1 MATIL
6 SDRTYTPEDLLTM
19 PEGKRFE
26 LVEGRLVE
34 AEMSALA
41 CRIVLL
47 VAKYVTAFVEERQ
60 LGSVFSSELGY
71 RCFAEDRTRIRRPD
85 LSYISRGRLRPEH
98 LTGFVPIPPD
108 LAIEV
113 VSEHD
118 LYYEVE
124 EKVEEYL
131 RAGVR
136 LVWVFNPQ
144 RRAVR
149 VYRADRS
156 VSEVAEGGVLSG
168 EAVLPGLELPVQ
180 PLFALPPMN
189 ESSGLAGQST
199 AG

>member
-6 SDRTYTPEDLLTM
+6 SDRTYTPEDLLAM

-34 AEMSALA
+34 AETSALA
-41 CRIVLL
+41 CYVAGLL
-47 VAKYVTAFVEERQ
+47 VI
-60 LGSVFSSELGY
+60 ELGQFLKKHPIGTVFPEVAY
-71 RCFAEDRTRIRRPD
+71 RCFAEEENRVRRLD
-85 LSYISRGRLRPEH
+85 VSFISRERLRPEH
-98 LTGFVPIPPD
+98 LTGFMPIPPD

-118 LYYEVE
+118 SYYDVE

-180 PLFALPPMN
+180 PLFALPPMY
-189 ESSGLAGQST
+189 EPAGPAEQST